1 MPSENI
7 TIDIR
12 SLNRI
17 ASGLSNFER
26 EMPGAVASSLNRT
39 VDFMNTRV
47 GKLVSQEYEI
57 TAKDVKKTIKKY
69 KASKGNMK
77 AGIKSTGGTLSFS
90 HFKFTPKTPGRKA
103 KVKVKIKKKEGYKEI
118 KTDPKAFVQIVRGS
132 LNVWKRKG
140 SRNYPI
146 QILRSLSVPQ
156 MIQNANV
163 GNVIQ
168 IEASRKLEERVQHE
182 IEYRLNKLRSR

>member
-1 MPSENI
+1 MPSQSI
-7 TIDIR
+7 TVDVT

-47 GKLVSQEYEI
+47 GKLVSEEYMI
-57 TAKDVKKTIKKY
+57 SAKDVKKTIKKI
-69 KASKGNMK
+69 KASRGDMK

-90 HFKFTPKTPGRKA
+90 HFKFTPKTPGKKA

-118 KTDPKAFVQIVRGS
+118 KTSPKAFVQVVRGS
-132 LNVWKRKG
+132 LNVWKREG
-140 SRNYPI
+140 PRSNPI

-163 GNVIQ
+163 GNIIQ
-168 IEASRKLEERVQHE
+168 VEASRKLEERVQHE
-182 IEYRLNKLRSR
+182 IQYRLNKLRSR